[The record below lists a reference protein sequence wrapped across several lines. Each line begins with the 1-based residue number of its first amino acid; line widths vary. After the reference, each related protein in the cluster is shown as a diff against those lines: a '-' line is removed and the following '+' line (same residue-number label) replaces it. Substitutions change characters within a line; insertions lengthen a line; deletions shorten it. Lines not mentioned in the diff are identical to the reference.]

1 MNSGLTESRPA
12 SPPDAAVAPEQGPA
26 VATHLRWRRYA
37 WAAGLL
43 AVPFGPVW
51 YELVR
56 FALAS
61 DLYSHTLLMP
71 FVAGYFV
78 WLARPELPQ
87 PGRAAWGSALLL
99 AGAALALVVWSLQGA
114 GSRVWSVEDRLAA
127 RVGAYVLLVASAG
140 FALVGARG
148 VRAVAFPLGLLAF
161 AFPMPTMLT
170 KSIETFLQ
178 HGSAEVAHLLFNL
191 SGTPNFRSDLIF
203 ELPRISLKVA
213 PECSGIHSSLA
224 LFITSLV
231 AGKLFLRASWRRIL
245 LAVIVVPL
253 ALLRNGFRILTIGLL
268 CVHIGPE
275 MINSVIHHQGG
286 PIFFAL
292 SLIPFGAL
300 LWWLRR
306 AEVRALAPSSAAS
319 PHS

>member
-12 SPPDAAVAPEQGPA
+12 LPAAAAPTPVSAPA
-26 VATHLRWRRYA
+26 APMPAATHPLWRRYA
-37 WAAGLL
+37 WVAGLL
-43 AVPFGPVW
+43 AVPFGLVL

-71 FVAGYFV
+71 VVAGYFV
-78 WLARPELPQ
+78 WLARSELPP
-87 PGRAAWGSALLL
+87 PGRAAWGPALLL
-99 AGAALALVVWSLQGA
+99 AGVAVALVGWSWG
-114 GSRVWSVEDRLAA
+114 GSARAWSVEDRLAA
-127 RVGAYVLLVASAG
+127 RVGAYVLLLAGAG

-148 VRAVAFPLGLLAF
+148 VRAVTFPLGLLLF
-161 AFPMPTMLT
+161 AFPMPTALT
-170 KSIETFLQ
+170 KGIEVFLQ
-178 HGSAEVAHLLFNL
+178 HGSAEVAHVLFNL
-191 SGTPNFRSDLIF
+191 TGTPNFRTDLLF
-203 ELPRISLKVA
+203 QLPRISLLVA

-231 AGKLFLRASWRRIL
+231 AGKLFLHASWRRIL

-268 CVHIGPE
+268 CVHIGPH
-275 MINSVIHHQGG
+275 MINSAIHHQGG

-292 SLIPFGAL
+292 SLVPFGAL

-306 AEVRALAPSSAAS
+306 AEVRAPAANS
-319 PHS
+319 

>member
-1 MNSGLTESRPA
+1 LNSGITEPRPVLPSGAA
-12 SPPDAAVAPEQGPA
+12 SPPLPVAAAAHPQ
-26 VATHLRWRRYA
+26 WRRYA
-37 WAAGLL
+37 WVAGAL
-43 AVPFGPVW
+43 ALPFGPVL

-71 FVAGYFV
+71 VVAGYFV
-78 WLARPELPQ
+78 WLARPELPA
-87 PGRAAWGSALLL
+87 PGRAAWGPALMVTSV
-99 AGAALALVVWSLQGA
+99 AVALVAWSLVGG
-114 GSRVWSVEDRLAA
+114 GSRGWSVEDRLAA
-127 RVGAYVLLVASAG
+127 RVGAYVLLIAGAG
-140 FALVGARG
+140 FVLVGTRG
-148 VRAVAFPLGLLAF
+148 VRAVAFSLGLLVF
-161 AFPMPTMLT
+161 AFPMPTALT
-170 KSIETFLQ
+170 KGVEVFLQ
-178 HGSAEVAHLLFNL
+178 HGSAEVAHVLFNL
-191 SGTPNFRSDLIF
+191 TGTPNFRTDLLF
-203 ELPRISLKVA
+203 QLPRISLMVA

-268 CVHIGPE
+268 CVHIGPH

-292 SLIPFGAL
+292 SLLPFGAL

-306 AEVRALAPSSAAS
+306 AEIRVPTPQS
-319 PHS
+319 

>member
-12 SPPDAAVAPEQGPA
+12 LPAAAVSQPAPEPA
-26 VATHLRWRRYA
+26 AAAHPPWRRYA
-37 WAAGLL
+37 WVAGAL
-43 AVPFGPVW
+43 AVPFGGVL

-71 FVAGYFV
+71 LVAGYFV
-78 WLARPELPQ
+78 WLARPDLPT
-87 PGRAAWGSALLL
+87 PGRAAWGPALVM
-99 AGAALALVVWSLQGA
+99 AGAAVALVVWSFG
-114 GSRVWSVEDRLAA
+114 GGFRVWSVEDRLAA
-127 RVGAYVLLVASAG
+127 RVGAYVLLVTGAG
-140 FALVGARG
+140 FVLVGTRG
-148 VRAVAFPLGLLAF
+148 VRAVAFSLGLLGF
-161 AFPMPTMLT
+161 AFPMPTPLT
-170 KSIETFLQ
+170 KGIEVFLQ

-191 SGTPNFRSDLIF
+191 SGTPNFRTDLLF
-203 ELPRISLKVA
+203 QLPRISLLVA

-224 LFITSLV
+224 LFITRRV

-253 ALLRNGFRILTIGLL
+253 ALLRTGFRILTIGLL
-268 CVHIGPE
+268 CVHIGPH

-292 SLIPFGAL
+292 SLLPFGAL

-306 AEVRALAPSSAAS
+306 AEVRAPAPRA
-319 PHS
+319 

>member
-1 MNSGLTESRPA
+1 MPA
-12 SPPDAAVAPEQGPA
+12 
-26 VATHLRWRRYA
+26 ATHPLWRRYA
-37 WAAGLL
+37 WVAGLL
-43 AVPFGPVW
+43 AVPFGLVL

-71 FVAGYFV
+71 VVAGYFV
-78 WLARPELPQ
+78 WLARSELPQ
-87 PGRAAWGSALLL
+87 PGRAAWGPALLL
-99 AGAALALVVWSLQGA
+99 AGVAVALVGWSWG
-114 GSRVWSVEDRLAA
+114 GSARGWSVEDRLAA
-127 RVGAYVLLVASAG
+127 RVGAYVLLLAGAG

-148 VRAVAFPLGLLAF
+148 VRAVTFPLGLLLF
-161 AFPMPTMLT
+161 AFPMPTSLT
-170 KSIETFLQ
+170 KGIEVFLQ
-178 HGSAEVAHLLFNL
+178 HGSAEVAHVLFNL
-191 SGTPNFRSDLIF
+191 TGTPNFRTDLLF
-203 ELPRISLKVA
+203 QLPRISLLVA

-224 LFITSLV
+224 LLITSLV

-268 CVHIGPE
+268 CVHIGPH
-275 MINSVIHHQGG
+275 MINSAIHHQGG

-292 SLIPFGAL
+292 SLVPFGAL

-306 AEVRALAPSSAAS
+306 AEIRAPAPNS
-319 PHS
+319 

>member
-1 MNSGLTESRPA
+1 MNSGLSEPRPVLPA
-12 SPPDAAVAPEQGPA
+12 SAASSPAPAPA
-26 VATHLRWRRYA
+26 IATHPQWRRYA

-43 AVPFGPVW
+43 AVPFAPVW
-51 YELVR
+51 FELVR

-71 FVAGYFV
+71 VVAGYFV
-78 WLARPELPQ
+78 WLARPELPE
-87 PGRAAWGSALLL
+87 PGRPAWGPALLV
-99 AGAALALVVWSLQGA
+99 AGVAVALVVWSLGGGGA
-114 GSRVWSVEDRLAA
+114 RAWSVEDRLAA
-127 RVGAYVLLVASAG
+127 RVGAYVLLLAGAG

-148 VRAVAFPLGLLAF
+148 ARAVAFPLGLLVF
-161 AFPMPTMLT
+161 AFPMPTALT
-170 KSIETFLQ
+170 KGIEVFLQ
-178 HGSAEVAHLLFNL
+178 HGSAEVAHVFFNL
-191 SGTPNFRSDLIF
+191 SGTPNFRTDLLF
-203 ELPRISLKVA
+203 QLPRISLLVA

-268 CVHIGPE
+268 CVHIGPH

-292 SLIPFGAL
+292 SLLPFGAL

-306 AEVRALAPSSAAS
+306 AEAPAPAVK
-319 PHS
+319 P

>member
-1 MNSGLTESRPA
+1 VLPA
-12 SPPDAAVAPEQGPA
+12 GAVSPLAPAPAAAAHPG
-26 VATHLRWRRYA
+26 WRRYA
-37 WAAGLL
+37 WAAGLVAL
-43 AVPFGPVW
+43 PFGPVL

-71 FVAGYFV
+71 VAAGYFV
-78 WLARPELPQ
+78 WLARPDLPA
-87 PGRAAWGSALLL
+87 PGRANWLPALLL
-99 AGAALALVVWSLQGA
+99 AVLAGCLVVWSLGVL
-114 GSRVWSVEDRLAA
+114 GSRGWSVEDRLAA
-127 RVGAYVLLVASAG
+127 RVGAYVMLLAAAG
-140 FALVGARG
+140 FALVGAHG
-148 VRAVAFPLGLLAF
+148 VRAVAFPLGLLLF
-161 AFPMPTMLT
+161 AFPMPTALT
-170 KSIETFLQ
+170 KGIEVFLQ

-191 SGTPNFRSDLIF
+191 SGTPNFRTDLLF
-203 ELPRISLKVA
+203 QLPRISLMVA

-231 AGKLFLRASWRRIL
+231 AGKLFLRASWRRVL

-253 ALLRNGFRILTIGLL
+253 ALLRNGFRILTLGLL
-268 CVHIGPE
+268 CVHIGPQ

-292 SLIPFGAL
+292 SLVPFGAL

-306 AEVRALAPSSAAS
+306 SETRPPAARS
-319 PHS
+319 

>member
-1 MNSGLTESRPA
+1 MNSGLTESRPTLPAGAAA
-12 SPPDAAVAPEQGPA
+12 SPAPTPTVAIDPQ
-26 VATHLRWRRYA
+26 WRRYA

-43 AVPFGPVW
+43 VVPFGPVL

-71 FVAGYFV
+71 LVAGYFV
-78 WLARPELPQ
+78 WLGRAELPS
-87 PGRAAWGSALLL
+87 PGRAAWVPALVG
-99 AGAALALVVWSLQGA
+99 AGAAVALVTWSLVGS
-114 GSRVWSVEDRLAA
+114 GSRGWSVEDRLAA
-127 RVGAYVLLVASAG
+127 RVGAYVLLVAVAG
-140 FALVGARG
+140 FILVGARG
-148 VRAVAFPLGLLAF
+148 VRAVTFPLGLLLF
-161 AFPMPTMLT
+161 AFPMPTALT
-170 KSIETFLQ
+170 KGIEVFLQ
-178 HGSAEVAHLLFNL
+178 HGSAEVAHVLFNL
-191 SGTPNFRSDLIF
+191 SGTPNFRTDLLF
-203 ELPRISLKVA
+203 QLPRISLMVA

-268 CVHIGPE
+268 CVHIGPH

-292 SLIPFGAL
+292 SLLPFGAL

-306 AEVRALAPSSAAS
+306 AELRAPEARS
-319 PHS
+319 

>member
-1 MNSGLTESRPA
+1 LNSGLTESRPA
-12 SPPDAAVAPEQGPA
+12 LPAGAASSPAPAPAAAAHPQ
-26 VATHLRWRRYA
+26 WRRYA

-43 AVPFGPVW
+43 ALPFGLVF

-71 FVAGYFV
+71 VVAGYFA
-78 WLARPELPQ
+78 WLARPDLPT
-87 PGRAAWGSALLL
+87 PVRSNWLAALLL
-99 AGAALALVVWSLQGA
+99 AGLAGCLVFWSLGVI
-114 GSRVWSVEDRLAA
+114 GSRGWSVEDRLAA
-127 RVGAYVLLVASAG
+127 RVGAYVLLLAAAG
-140 FALVGARG
+140 FALVGTRG
-148 VRAVAFPLGLLAF
+148 VRAVAFPLGLLLF
-161 AFPMPTMLT
+161 AFPMPTALT
-170 KSIETFLQ
+170 KGIEVFLQ
-178 HGSAEVAHLLFNL
+178 HGSAEVSHLLFNL
-191 SGTPNFRSDLIF
+191 SGTPNFRTDLLF
-203 ELPRISLKVA
+203 QLPRISLLVA

-231 AGKLFLRASWRRIL
+231 AGKLFLRASWRRVL

-268 CVHIGPE
+268 CVHIGPH
-275 MINSVIHHQGG
+275 MINSAIHHQGG

-292 SLIPFGAL
+292 SLVPFGAL

-306 AEVRALAPSSAAS
+306 AEARSPAPRS
-319 PHS
+319 